1 MVGFFIE
8 RPIFASAIAVIL
20 VLAGSICYFL
30 LPVSQFPDITPPQ
43 VVVSAVYPGASAQV
57 VADTVTTPLEQQIN
71 GVAGMTYMSSS
82 SSNDGSSTITITF
95 DVGYPLSIAAV
106 DVQNRVAQAASSL
119 PPIVNQAG
127 VTIKKQNPNFVL
139 IVNLTSPD
147 KSVDPVAL
155 SNYAYLQIVDPL
167 KRLEGVGDVQI
178 FGERRYSMRIWLDPD
193 KLANLGITAVD
204 VQNAIAEQNVQVAAG
219 KIGQSPA
226 PAGTPFEMQVNA
238 TGRLSN
244 VTEFGDIVVRAD
256 ANAGSV
262 VRLRD
267 VARIELGAL
276 QYTSSAF
283 FGEDPTVV
291 LAIYQMPGSNAL
303 ALQQRVKDKMQELS
317 KRFPKGIDYA
327 MHYDTTRFVSA
338 SMHDVVVTLIQALLL
353 VVAVVYIFLQSWR
366 TTIIPTIAIPV
377 SLIATLVVMQLLG
390 FSLNML
396 SLLGMV
402 LAIGLV
408 VDDAIVVVENV
419 ERQLEAGL
427 KPLEAARAAMK
438 EVTGPI
444 IATTAV
450 LMAVFVPVAFIPGVA
465 GRLYNQFALTVAISV
480 GISAFNSLTLSP
492 ALSAAFLRH
501 RGEVRFAPFRW
512 FNSGFSW
519 LSHAYAESVRVLI
532 RWRVAMLALF
542 VLAVG
547 ATYLVSLRIPSTF
560 LPVEDQGY
568 FFVVVQLP
576 DGASLE
582 RTDAVAKQVRDILKS
597 TPGVDIVGSIS
608 GLNFLTQAAQSN
620 SAVEFAILKPWD
632 QRPPEQGASSIVASV
647 RPKLLGLPG
656 AIALSFD
663 PPSIPGLGTTG
674 GFEFQVEDLTG
685 RGSVAL
691 NDVAQAL
698 IAEARKQPE
707 LNPQQLFTSF
717 STSTPQFN
725 YDLDRN
731 KAKLLGLKLPDVFNT
746 LQIYL
751 GSLYVNDFNLFGRT
765 FRVTLQ
771 ADKDARAA
779 PSDLSRLYVRNATGG
794 MVPLSTL
801 GTLRAIAGPET
812 VPHYNNYASA
822 LINGGA
828 APGYSS
834 GQAVAAM
841 ERAAAA
847 VLPRDFAY
855 EWTGITFQ
863 ELKAGSIATIVF
875 ALAIVF
881 VFLILAAQYES
892 WSMPFMVLLA
902 VPLALFGAM
911 LALWLRGRQIDVYSQ
926 IGFVMLIGLAAKNAI
941 LIVEFAKR
949 RREDGLGIVEAAM
962 MAARLRLRPI
972 LMTAFAFILGVVP
985 LMFATGAG
993 AASRQSIGTTVF
1005 GGMLAATIL
1014 TLAFVPV
1021 FYALIEQLRES
1032 RLGPNPQ
1039 PHESPSK
1046 ATPNRRNEIGVPYHA
1061 NLENSSGYYRPG
1073 GNRHRSRCCSAR
1085 RRVVWRY
1092 RWSDSQSSS
1101 VCDAG
1106 ARCQHREKN
1115 DSDLARLFG
1124 PHGINPP
1131 CCPSGKSIRLHP
1143 AAARRGRDRRQRRR
1157 FALHDR
1163 STRFSGGAGS
1173 GKGAGAE
1180 KYRGA

>member
-1 MVGFFIE
+1 MVGYFIE
-8 RPIFASAIAVIL
+8 RPIFASAIAIIMT
-20 VLAGSICYFL
+20 LAGVICYFL

-43 VVVSAVYPGASAQV
+43 VVVSAIYPGASAQV

-82 SSNDGSSTITITF
+82 SSNDGSSAITITF

-106 DVQNRVAQAASSL
+106 DVQNRVSQAASAL
-119 PPIVNQAG
+119 PAIVNQAG

-139 IVNLTSPD
+139 IVDLTSPD

-167 KRLEGVGDVQI
+167 KRLPGVGDVQI

-204 VQNAIAEQNVQVAAG
+204 VQQAIAEQNVQVAAG

-226 PAGTPFEMQVNA
+226 PPGTPFEMQVSA
-238 TGRLSN
+238 VGRLSDPAQ
-244 VTEFGDIVVRAD
+244 FGDIVVRAN

-267 VARIELGAL
+267 VARVELGAL
-276 QYTSSAF
+276 QYASTAF

-291 LAIYQMPGSNAL
+291 LAIFQMPGSNAID
-303 ALQQRVKDKMQELS
+303 LQQSVNTKMQELS
-317 KRFPKGIDYA
+317 KRFPKGIEYA

-338 SMHDVVVTLIQALLL
+338 AMRDVVITLVQALLL
-353 VVAVVYIFLQSWR
+353 VVAVVFIFLQSWR
-366 TTIIPTIAIPV
+366 TTLIPTIAIPV
-377 SLIATLVVMQLLG
+377 SLIATLVVMKMLG

-427 KPLEAARAAMK
+427 RPLDAARAAMK

-450 LMAVFVPVAFIPGVA
+450 LMAVFIPVAFIPGVT

-480 GISAFNSLTLSP
+480 AISAFNSLTLSP

-501 RGEVRFAPFRW
+501 RGEVTFPPFRW
-512 FNSGFSW
+512 FNTGFGW
-519 LSHAYAESVRVLI
+519 LAHTYSNGIRTLVRL
-532 RWRVAMLALF
+532 RWVMMGLF
-542 VLAVG
+542 VATLG

-568 FFVVVQLP
+568 FFVVIQLP

-582 RTDAVAKQVRDILKS
+582 RTDAVAKQVRDILQK
-597 TPGVDIVGSIS
+597 TPGVEIVGSIS
-608 GLNFLTQAAQSN
+608 GLNFLTNAAQSN
-620 SAVEFAILKPWD
+620 SAVEFAILKPWNE
-632 QRPPEQGASSIVASV
+632 RPPEQNASKIVASV
-647 RPKLLGLPG
+647 RPQLFMLPG
-656 AIALSFD
+656 AFALSFD
-663 PPSIPGLGTTG
+663 PPSIPGLGATG

-691 NDVAQAL
+691 NDATQAV

-707 LNPQQLFTSF
+707 LNAQQLFSSF

-731 KAKLLGLKLPDVFNT
+731 KAKLLGLNLPDVFNT

-771 ADKDARAA
+771 ADKDARSSA
-779 PSDLSRLYVRNATGG
+779 SDLSRLYVRNNTGG

-801 GTLRAIAGPET
+801 GKLKPIVGPET

-834 GQAVAAM
+834 GQAVVAM
-841 ERAAAA
+841 ERAAAVA
-847 VLPRDFAY
+847 LPRDFTY
-855 EWTGITFQ
+855 EWTGITYQ
-863 ELKAGSIATIVF
+863 ELKAGSIATVVF

-892 WSMPFMVLLA
+892 WTMPFMVLFA
-902 VPLALFGAM
+902 VPLALFGAL
-911 LALWLRGRQIDVYSQ
+911 LALWVRKIEIDVYSQ

-941 LIVEFAKR
+941 LIVEFARR
-949 RREDGLGIVEAAM
+949 RREDGLEIVEAAM
-962 MAARLRLRPI
+962 EAARLRLRPI

-985 LMFATGAG
+985 LMVASGAG

-1014 TLAFVPV
+1014 TLVFVPV
-1021 FYALIEQLRES
+1021 FYAVIETLREK
-1032 RLGPNPQ
+1032 RLGPEAGLK
-1039 PHESPSK
+1039 PHAE
-1046 ATPNRRNEIGVPYHA
+1046 
-1061 NLENSSGYYRPG
+1061 
-1073 GNRHRSRCCSAR
+1073 
-1085 RRVVWRY
+1085 
-1092 RWSDSQSSS
+1092 
-1101 VCDAG
+1101 
-1106 ARCQHREKN
+1106 
-1115 DSDLARLFG
+1115 
-1124 PHGINPP
+1124 
-1131 CCPSGKSIRLHP
+1131 P
-1143 AAARRGRDRRQRRR
+1143 A
-1157 FALHDR
+1157 
-1163 STRFSGGAGS
+1163 
-1173 GKGAGAE
+1173 E
-1180 KYRGA
+1180 

>member
-1 MVGFFIE
+1 MVNFFIH
-8 RPIFASAIAVIL
+8 RPIFASAIAVIM
-20 VLAGSICYFL
+20 VLAGAICYFL
-30 LPVSQFPDITPPQ
+30 LPVSQLPDVTPPQ
-43 VVVSAVYPGASAQV
+43 VVVSAIYPGASAQV

-71 GVAGMTYMSSS
+71 GVEGMTYMSSS

-106 DVQNRVAQAASSL
+106 DVQNRVSEAASQL

-127 VTIKKQNPNFVL
+127 ITIRKQNPNFVL

-147 KSVDPVAL
+147 HSVDPVTL

-167 KRLEGVGDVQI
+167 KRLPGVGDVQI
-178 FGERRYSMRIWLDPD
+178 FGERRYSMRVWLDPD
-193 KLANLGITAVD
+193 KLSQLNITAVD
-204 VQNAIAEQNVQVAAG
+204 VQNAVAEQNIQVAAG

-226 PAGTPFEMQVNA
+226 PPGTPFEMQINA

-244 VTEFGDIVVRAD
+244 PEEFGNIVLRANPTTG
-256 ANAGSV
+256 AI

-276 QYTSSAF
+276 QYSSTAF
-283 FGEDPTVV
+283 FGKDPSVV
-291 LAIYQMPGSNAL
+291 LAVFQMPGSNAL
-303 ALQQRVKDKMQELS
+303 ELQERVLAKMKELS
-317 KRFPKGIDYA
+317 KRFPKGISYA

-338 SMHDVVVTLIQALLL
+338 AMHDVVFTLLEALFL
-353 VVAVVYIFLQSWR
+353 VVLVVYVFLQSWR

-377 SLIATLVVMQLLG
+377 SLIATLVIMEALG

-419 ERQLEAGL
+419 ERQLENGL
-427 KPLEAARAAMK
+427 KPMDAALKAMS

-444 IATTAV
+444 IATTGV
-450 LMAVFVPVAFIPGVA
+450 LMAVFIPVAFIPGVS

-480 GISAFNSLTLSP
+480 GLSAFNSLTLSP
-492 ALSAAFLRH
+492 ALAAAFLRH
-501 RGEVRFAPFRW
+501 KPASTFILFRW
-512 FNSGFSW
+512 FNAGFDRM
-519 LSHAYAESVRVLI
+519 SHGYARLVHFLI
-532 RWRVAMLALF
+532 RIRWVMLMLF
-542 VLAVG
+542 AGILA
-547 ATYLVSLRIPSTF
+547 ATYFIAQRVPSTF

-582 RTDAVAKQVRDILKS
+582 RTDEVAKKVRDILEA

-608 GLNFLTQAAQSN
+608 GLNFLTNAAQSN

-632 QRPPEQGASSIVASV
+632 ERPPSQSASNLVAAV
-647 RPKLLGLPG
+647 RTKLLMIPE

-685 RGSVAL
+685 RGSQAL
-691 NDVAQAL
+691 NDATQAL

-707 LNPQQLFTSF
+707 LDAQQLFSSF
-717 STSTPQFN
+717 STSTPQFK
-725 YDLDRN
+725 YDLDRS
-731 KAKLLGLKLPDVFNT
+731 KAKLLGLSLPDVFNT

-771 ADKDARAA
+771 ADKSSRANA
-779 PSDLSRLYVRNATGG
+779 SDLSKLYVRNDTGG

-801 GTLRAIAGPET
+801 GTLKPIVGPET

-822 LINGGA
+822 LINGGP
-828 APGYSS
+828 APGYST
-834 GQAVAAM
+834 GQAIAAM
-841 ERAAAA
+841 ERAAATA
-847 VLPRDFAY
+847 LPRDFSY

-863 ELKAGSIATIVF
+863 ELKAGSIAIMVF
-875 ALAIVF
+875 ALASVF

-902 VPLALFGAM
+902 VPLALFGAL
-911 LALWLRGRQIDVYSQ
+911 LAIWVRHMQIDVYSQ
-926 IGFVMLIGLAAKNAI
+926 IGFVMLIGLSAKNAI

-949 RREDGLGIVEAAM
+949 RRLEGLSIVEAAM
-962 MAARLRLRPI
+962 EAGRLRLRPI

-985 LMFATGAG
+985 LMIASGAG

-1005 GGMLAATIL
+1005 GGMLAATLL
-1014 TLAFVPV
+1014 TLLFVPV
-1021 FYALIEQLRES
+1021 FYATIEKWREG
-1032 RLGPNPQ
+1032 RD
-1039 PHESPSK
+1039 
-1046 ATPNRRNEIGVPYHA
+1046 ADA
-1061 NLENSSGYYRPG
+1061 SGET
-1073 GNRHRSRCCSAR
+1073 HT
-1085 RRVVWRY
+1085 
-1092 RWSDSQSSS
+1092 
-1101 VCDAG
+1101 
-1106 ARCQHREKN
+1106 
-1115 DSDLARLFG
+1115 
-1124 PHGINPP
+1124 PHG
-1131 CCPSGKSIRLHP
+1131 PSAP
-1143 AAARRGRDRRQRRR
+1143 VAA
-1157 FALHDR
+1157 
-1163 STRFSGGAGS
+1163 
-1173 GKGAGAE
+1173 E
-1180 KYRGA
+1180 

>member
-1 MVGFFIE
+1 MVGFFIQ
-8 RPIFASAIAVIL
+8 RPIFSSAIAVIM

-106 DVQNRVAQAASSL
+106 DVQNRVAQAAGSL

-147 KSVDPVAL
+147 RSVDPVAL

-167 KRLEGVGDVQI
+167 KRLPGVGDIQI
-178 FGERRYSMRIWLDPD
+178 FGERRYSMRVWLDPD

-204 VQNAIAEQNVQVAAG
+204 VQNAVAEQNVQVAAG
-219 KIGQSPA
+219 KIGETPA
-226 PAGTPFEMQVNA
+226 PEGTPFEMQVNA
-238 TGRLSN
+238 VGRLSDPAQ
-244 VTEFGDIVVRAD
+244 FGDIVVRAN
-256 ANAGSV
+256 AGAGSV

-267 VARIELGAL
+267 IARIELGAL
-276 QYTSSAF
+276 QYASTAF

-291 LAIYQMPGSNAL
+291 LAIYQMAGSNAL
-303 ALQQRVKDKMQELS
+303 DLQRSVKDKMEELA
-317 KRFPKGIDYA
+317 KRFPKGIAYG

-338 SMHDVVVTLIQALLL
+338 AMREVIVTLAEALLL
-353 VVAVVYIFLQSWR
+353 VVAVVFIFLQSWR

-377 SLIATLVVMQLLG
+377 SLIATLVVMKLFG

-419 ERQLEAGL
+419 ERQLESGL
-427 KPLEAARAAMK
+427 RPLAATRAAMK

-450 LMAVFVPVAFIPGVA
+450 LMAVFVPVAFIPGVT
-465 GRLYNQFALTVAISV
+465 GSLYNQFALTVAISV

-492 ALSAAFLRH
+492 ALSAAFLRR
-501 RGEVRFAPFRW
+501 RGDVQFAPFRW
-512 FNSGFSW
+512 FNAGFNG
-519 LSHAYAESVRVLI
+519 LSHFYARGVRVLI
-532 RWRVAMLALF
+532 SLRWAMLGLF
-542 VLAVG
+542 VAALG
-547 ATYLVSLRIPSTF
+547 ATYLISLRIPSTF

-568 FFVVVQLP
+568 FFVVIQLP
-576 DGASLE
+576 DGASLQ
-582 RTDAVAKQVRDILKS
+582 RTDVVAKQVRDVLKS

-608 GLNFLTQAAQSN
+608 GLNFLTRAAQSN
-620 SAVEFAILKPWD
+620 AAVEFAILKPWD
-632 QRPPEQGASSIVASV
+632 ERPAEQNASNLVASV
-647 RPKLLGLPG
+647 RPKLLSIPG

-674 GFEFQVEDLTG
+674 GFEFQIEDLTG
-685 RGSVAL
+685 RGSTAL
-691 NDVAQAL
+691 NDATQSV

-707 LNPQQLFTSF
+707 LNAQQLFTSF

-725 YDLDRN
+725 YDLDRT
-731 KAKLLGLKLPDVFNT
+731 KAKLLGLSLPDVFNT
-746 LQIYL
+746 LQIYF
-751 GSLYVNDFNLFGRT
+751 GSLYVNDFNLLGRT

-779 PSDLSRLYVRNATGG
+779 ASDLSRLYVRNASGG

-801 GTLRAIAGPET
+801 GSLKPIVGPET
-812 VPHYNNYASA
+812 VPHYNNYTSA
-822 LINGGA
+822 LINGGP
-828 APGYSS
+828 APAYSS
-834 GQAVAAM
+834 GQAITAM
-841 ERAAAA
+841 ERAAATA
-847 VLPRDFAY
+847 LPRDFAF

-902 VPLALFGAM
+902 VPLALFGAL
-911 LALWLRGRQIDVYSQ
+911 LALWLRGKQIDVYSQ
-926 IGFVMLIGLAAKNAI
+926 IGFVMLVGLAAKNAI

-949 RREDGLGIVEAAM
+949 RREEGLNIVEAAM
-962 MAARLRLRPI
+962 EAGRLRLRPI

-993 AASRQSIGTTVF
+993 AAGRQSIGTTVF

-1014 TLAFVPV
+1014 TLALVPV
-1021 FYALIEQLRES
+1021 FYAVIEQMREGGLR
-1032 RLGPNPQ
+1032 
-1039 PHESPSK
+1039 
-1046 ATPNRRNEIGVPYHA
+1046 
-1061 NLENSSGYYRPG
+1061 
-1073 GNRHRSRCCSAR
+1073 
-1085 RRVVWRY
+1085 
-1092 RWSDSQSSS
+1092 SQS
-1101 VCDAG
+1101 
-1106 ARCQHREKN
+1106 
-1115 DSDLARLFG
+1115 
-1124 PHGINPP
+1124 
-1131 CCPSGKSIRLHP
+1131 
-1143 AAARRGRDRRQRRR
+1143 AAADE
-1157 FALHDR
+1157 ALEAH
-1163 STRFSGGAGS
+1163 
-1173 GKGAGAE
+1173 AE
-1180 KYRGA
+1180 AAE

>member
-256 ANAGSV
+256 ANAGSI

-276 QYTSSAF
+276 QYTSTAF

-532 RWRVAMLALF
+532 RWRVAMLTLF

-632 QRPPEQGASSIVASV
+632 QRTPEQGASNIVASV

-691 NDVAQAL
+691 NDVTQAL

-771 ADKDARAA
+771 ADKDSRAT

-847 VLPRDFAY
+847 VLPRDFAF

-1032 RLGPNPQ
+1032 RLGP
-1039 PHESPSK
+1039 
-1046 ATPNRRNEIGVPYHA
+1046 
-1061 NLENSSGYYRPG
+1061 
-1073 GNRHRSRCCSAR
+1073 
-1085 RRVVWRY
+1085 
-1092 RWSDSQSSS
+1092 
-1101 VCDAG
+1101 
-1106 ARCQHREKN
+1106 
-1115 DSDLARLFG
+1115 
-1124 PHGINPP
+1124 
-1131 CCPSGKSIRLHP
+1131 P
-1143 AAARRGRDRRQRRR
+1143 AAAREPIEG
-1157 FALHDR
+1157 H
-1163 STRFSGGAGS
+1163 
-1173 GKGAGAE
+1173 AE
-1180 KYRGA
+1180 PAE

>member
-1 MVGFFIE
+1 MVGFFIN
-8 RPIFASAIAVIL
+8 RPIFASAIAIIM
-20 VLAGSICYFL
+20 VLAGGICYFL

-43 VVVSAVYPGASAQV
+43 VVVSARYPGASAQV

-71 GVAGMTYMSSS
+71 GVEGMTYMSSA
-82 SSNDGSSTITITF
+82 SSNDGSSNITITF
-95 DVGYPLSIAAV
+95 DVGYPLSTAAV
-106 DVQNRVAQAASSL
+106 DVQNRVSQAASSL
-119 PPIVNQAG
+119 PAIVNQSG

-147 KSVDPVAL
+147 GSVDPVAL

-167 KRLEGVGDVQI
+167 KRLPGVGDVQI

-193 KLANLGITAVD
+193 RMANLGITAVD

-226 PAGTPFEMQVNA
+226 PAGTPFELQVNA
-238 TGRLSN
+238 LGRL
-244 VTEFGDIVVRAD
+244 TDAAQFGDIAVRTNPESGAM
-256 ANAGSV
+256 
-262 VRLRD
+262 VRLKD

-276 QYTSSAF
+276 QYASSAY
-283 FGEDPTVV
+283 FGKDPTVV
-291 LAIYQMPGSNAL
+291 LAVYQMPGSNAL
-303 ALQQRVKDKMQELS
+303 DLQAAVKAKMDDLAT
-317 KRFPKGIDYA
+317 RFPKGVSYA

-338 SMHDVVVTLIQALLL
+338 SMHDVLVTLAEALVL
-353 VVAVVYIFLQSWR
+353 VVAVVFIFLQSWR

-377 SLIATLVVMQLLG
+377 SLIATLVVMKLFG

-427 KPLEAARAAMK
+427 KPLAATRAAMK

-501 RGEVRFAPFRW
+501 RGPTTFPPFRW
-512 FNSGFSW
+512 FNAGFDW
-519 LSHAYAESVRVLI
+519 MSHAYARGVGHLV
-532 RWRVAMLALF
+532 RWRWALLVLF
-542 VLAVG
+542 VAGLGGTAMVWQ
-547 ATYLVSLRIPSTF
+547 RIPSTF

-582 RTDAVAKQVRDILKS
+582 RTDAAATKVRDILQA

-608 GLNFLTQAAQSN
+608 GLNFLTGAAQSN
-620 SAVEFAILKPWD
+620 SAVEFAILKPWEERGPD
-632 QRPPEQGASSIVASV
+632 QNASAIVNSV
-647 RPKLLGLPG
+647 RPKLLSIPE
-656 AIALSFD
+656 AVALSFD
-663 PPSIPGLGTTG
+663 PPSIPGLGSTG

-685 RGSVAL
+685 RGAIAL
-691 NDVAQAL
+691 NEATQAL

-707 LNPQQLFTSF
+707 IAGRQLFSTF
-717 STSTPQFN
+717 STSTPQFT

-731 KAKLLGLKLPDVFNT
+731 KAKLLGLNLPDVFNT

-771 ADKDARAA
+771 ADQQARASA
-779 PSDLSRLYVRNATGG
+779 NDLSRLSVRNASGG
-794 MVPLSTL
+794 MVPLDTL
-801 GTLRAIAGPET
+801 GTLVPTVGPET
-812 VPHYNNYASA
+812 VPHYNNNTSA
-822 LINGGA
+822 KINGAA
-828 APGYSS
+828 APGFSS

-841 ERAAAA
+841 ERAAATA
-847 VLPRDFAY
+847 LPRDFGY
-855 EWTGITFQ
+855 EWTGITYQ
-863 ELKAGSIATIVF
+863 ELKAGSIASVVF
-875 ALAIVF
+875 GLAIVF

-902 VPLALFGAM
+902 VPLALFGA
-911 LALWLRGRQIDVYSQ
+911 LVAILVRGMQIDVYSQ

-949 RREDGLGIVEAAM
+949 RREEGLEIVDAAM
-962 MAARLRLRPI
+962 EAARLRLRPI

-985 LMFATGAG
+985 LMIATGAG

-1005 GGMLAATIL
+1005 GGMLAATLL
-1014 TLAFVPV
+1014 TLIFVPV
-1021 FYALIEQLRES
+1021 FYATIERLREGRAAPADGHAS
-1032 RLGPNPQ
+1032 PAHRHGPLP
-1039 PHESPSK
+1039 E
-1046 ATPNRRNEIGVPYHA
+1046 
-1061 NLENSSGYYRPG
+1061 
-1073 GNRHRSRCCSAR
+1073 
-1085 RRVVWRY
+1085 
-1092 RWSDSQSSS
+1092 
-1101 VCDAG
+1101 
-1106 ARCQHREKN
+1106 
-1115 DSDLARLFG
+1115 
-1124 PHGINPP
+1124 
-1131 CCPSGKSIRLHP
+1131 P
-1143 AAARRGRDRRQRRR
+1143 A
-1157 FALHDR
+1157 
-1163 STRFSGGAGS
+1163 
-1173 GKGAGAE
+1173 E
-1180 KYRGA
+1180 